1 MVSCLFMVHL
11 PFDLDRNYALY
22 YLGIKLHWKG
32 KHTLVKSDLK
42 PFPCTNYF
50 ITDGVFAAYAA
61 LPSLFNAVMTEVVP
75 KHGN

>member
-11 PFDLDRNYALY
+11 SFDLDRNYVLY

-32 KHTLVKSDLK
+32 KCTLIKSDLK

-50 ITDGVFAAYAA
+50 STDGVFAQAA
-61 LPSLFNAVMTEVVP
+61 LPSLFNAVMTEVVR